1 MQTIKESFYN
11 IKTFLKSKESEIVRK
26 YFTLLGYKYTSTI
39 INNNFFHF
47 ATEALLMS
55 LAKALKKDFID
66 VNSIPIEI
74 LSVEVNEEDF
84 QGNLDILLGN
94 ADLVEHEIKFS
105 YSKLASVFL
114 TNFLYV
120 REKYYTT
127 NQNSRSEV
135 VLTTA
140 FESILRQSV
149 NNCINELS
157 CDEDLYLIQVYEEL
171 KNLKKKEKN
180 ENLEF
185 KEFAEYYRSKL
196 HHDNQSKKNQKF
208 CVQNPCEVFY
218 YYAQTSLSEFVN
230 DLDSFNKQSSSI
242 IYVVIYFIKSQYF
255 NKFER
260 LRAVYL
266 YSLQQY
272 SQIKSKFGDNYAV
285 AKTNSYKKLE
295 DLNKWVVS
303 SYKNCN
309 ESLKVKFPS
318 VHSKLCF
325 VNENYLFPLGQKV
338 YSLAGDSYSFVITFA
353 QKANG
358 KFSDLKNKI
367 VTVVSETYQITKE
380 KAEEYVTFTTEKIG
394 EIQIVKITFAKLKG
408 SKDEFEKIIETVYK
422 QIREFDICQLKEYA
436 STAYCYSKNKILQSY
451 QKFLGCKESDSID
464 GKFNSHDNKEV
475 EMSHQSTVA
484 SETKDK

>member
-55 LAKALKKDFID
+55 LAKALKKEFIE
-66 VNSIPIEI
+66 VSSIPYEI
-74 LSVEVNEEDF
+74 LTIEVNEDDF

-105 YSKLASVFL
+105 YSKLAAVFL
-114 TNFLYV
+114 GNFLYV
-120 REKYYTT
+120 REKFS
-127 NQNSRSEV
+127 NQNNKLEV
-135 VLTTA
+135 VPTSS
-140 FESILRQSV
+140 FETILRQSV

-171 KNLKKKEKN
+171 KNSKKKEKN
-180 ENLEF
+180 DQIEF
-185 KEFAEYYRSKL
+185 KEFAEYYKSKL
-196 HHDNQSKKNQKF
+196 HQDNQSKKNQKF

-218 YYAQTSLSEFVN
+218 YYAQTSLNEFVN

-242 IYVVIYFIKSQYF
+242 IYVVAYFIKSQYF
-255 NKFER
+255 NKYER

-272 SQIKSKFGDNYAV
+272 TQIRSKFGDNYAV
-285 AKTNSYKKLE
+285 AKTNGYKKLE

-309 ESLKVKFPS
+309 ESFKGKFPN

-338 YSLAGDSYSFVITFA
+338 YSFAGDSYSFVITYA

-358 KFSDLKNKI
+358 KFSELKNKI

-380 KAEEYVTFTTEKIG
+380 KAEEYVTFTTEKLG
-394 EIQIVKITFAKLKG
+394 EVQIVKITFAKLKG

-422 QIREFDICQLKEYA
+422 HIREFDISQLKEYA
-436 STAYCYSKNKILQSY
+436 STAYCYGKNKILQSY
-451 QKFLGCKESDSID
+451 QKFLGCKESDSTD

-484 SETKDK
+484 SEAKEK